1 MAAPAP
7 TATQP
12 ITRSVRVNGIALTY
26 YEWRAKPGNQEPP
39 LLIAHAT
46 GFHGRCYGAIAEL
59 FPDRRVIAL
68 DLRGHGRSEGG
79 PIDNWRTVADDVA
92 GFLEQLCLR
101 RAVGV
106 GHSMGAHVL
115 LQCASE
121 KPEAFS
127 RLVLFDPVIMDPAYY
142 QPDPERDAASPG
154 NPTIRRKRDFASP
167 EAMMERF
174 ETRDPYALFAPRVF
188 ADYCRYGLKER
199 VGGDYVLACSPEVE
213 ASVYASSRSNP
224 GIFDAARAVTIP
236 VLVVRAQRGAADA
249 GFKNSPTWPGLAGI
263 IPNGT
268 DLDRSDMTHFHP
280 FQDPADAARIIAE
293 FEAG

>member
-1 MAAPAP
+1 M
-7 TATQP
+7 
-12 ITRSVRVNGIALTY
+12 RVNAIALNY

-46 GFHGRCYGAIAEL
+46 GFHGRCYSAIAER

-68 DLRGHGRSEGG
+68 DLRGHGRSEGE
-79 PIDNWRTVADDVA
+79 PIDHWRTMVDDVA
-92 GFLEQLCLR
+92 GFLAQLRIR

-121 KPEAFS
+121 NPEAFS
-127 RLVLFDPVIMDPAYY
+127 RLVLFDPVILPQDYYRPEHAGNASTPA
-142 QPDPERDAASPG
+142 
-154 NPTIRRKRDFASP
+154 NPAIRRKRDFASP

-174 ETRDPYALFAPRVF
+174 ATRDPYTLFDARVF
-188 ADYCRYGLKER
+188 EDYCRYGLKEQP
-199 VGGDYVLACSPEVE
+199 GGDYVLACSPEME
-213 ASVYASSRSNP
+213 ASVYASSRSNS
-224 GIFDAARAVTIP
+224 GIFDAARSVEIP
-236 VLVVRAQRGAADA
+236 VLVVRAQGGQLND
-249 GFKNSPTWPGLAGI
+249 FKSSPTWPGLASI
-263 IPNGT
+263 IPQGT